1 MQDAALLDDDEPAP
15 ATLNNTNGKSVFLLV
30 CDHASNALPRRL
42 GTLGLQSAD
51 LHRHIAWDIGAS
63 AVTRLMADQLDACAI
78 LQSYSR
84 LAIDC
89 NRPPDS
95 DFAFVDASDG
105 TGIPGNDSISLID
118 KALRVNEIFQPYHNC
133 IDGVLNHRQKTG
145 ASTAL
150 ISLHSFTL
158 VLDGQRRPDI
168 AVMYNRDRRLAD
180 QLMK

>member
-1 MQDAALLDDDEPAP
+1 M
-15 ATLNNTNGKSVFLLV
+15 
-30 CDHASNALPRRL
+30 
-42 GTLGLQSAD
+42 LGLSQEALST
-51 LHRHIAWDIGAS
+51 HVAWDIGAAGVANRLS
-63 AVTRLMADQLDACAI
+63 ALLDAPLV
-78 LQSYSR
+78 LQGYSR
-84 LAIDC
+84 LVIDC